1 MSSIVITGVSKGIG
15 YEFLRQY
22 SENPSNTV
30 IGLVRNK
37 AGTDEKVS
45 EDPDLKTRSNIH
57 ILEADVTDYETLK
70 TAAAETAKI
79 TNGTLDYL
87 IGNAGLVSTF
97 DAYYPLGD
105 LGSQPEGL
113 TKAARDLFDIN
124 VIGNIHLVN
133 LFLPLLLKGQTKKV
147 TIISSGLGDAEV
159 TRQLDVD
166 VQPLYSAS
174 KAAVNMIVA
183 KFSAQYK
190 EQGVLFLALS
200 PGLVEVGHFSD
211 ATEKE
216 KESLGRLAAKF
227 LQYAPHFRGRI
238 TPEQSVTA
246 MRSVIDDA
254 SIEKGNVVQS
264 ASKSL
269 TILGHAPVALGNV
282 LVRLALASTT
292 SSATAVLKA
301 LLAFS
306 ALHRYGVVTQA
317 VELKISAIK
326 ALSSASATHGGTIEA
341 MQHAAAGMLL
351 SSFEIHQASC
361 TSGEWT
367 WYLDGVRY
375 VIQAAGLDK
384 QPYDRDLAVLL
395 DWVYYNDVLARFSLR
410 HYHPENLD
418 KSARVLAC
426 DLPTSAL
433 HTTVF
438 DVRITPSTAPSPMMP
453 LVGLLSEVCDALSA
467 PIKALATSEHADDHR
482 NFVKV
487 LEWKIRSTKVSEFF
501 QGSADSLL
509 FAELFQLALLVYLN
523 RASENLLKQGP
534 KVKKYIDG
542 AFSIIAKMDVC
553 HRMFPLFVFGCE
565 ARSDEQRAAILDIAS
580 RSEKDVAARS
590 FNHFRL
596 LLQAIWAQDDLCE
609 GELNYW
615 DKLTR
620 VISRCTIPPT
630 FV

>member
-105 LGSQPEGL
+105 LYVSVFPSTRRQRGLTHRSGSQPEGL

-254 SIEKGNVVQS
+254 SIEKGNGGDFIS
-264 ASKSL
+264 HK
-269 TILGHAPVALGNV
+269 GN
-282 LVRLALASTT
+282 
-292 SSATAVLKA
+292 K
-301 LLAFS
+301 
-306 ALHRYGVVTQA
+306 
-317 VELKISAIK
+317 
-326 ALSSASATHGGTIEA
+326 
-341 MQHAAAGMLL
+341 
-351 SSFEIHQASC
+351 
-361 TSGEWT
+361 EW
-367 WYLDGVRY
+367 L
-375 VIQAAGLDK
+375 
-384 QPYDRDLAVLL
+384 
-395 DWVYYNDVLARFSLR
+395 
-410 HYHPENLD
+410 
-418 KSARVLAC
+418 
-426 DLPTSAL
+426 
-433 HTTVF
+433 
-438 DVRITPSTAPSPMMP
+438 
-453 LVGLLSEVCDALSA
+453 
-467 PIKALATSEHADDHR
+467 
-482 NFVKV
+482 
-487 LEWKIRSTKVSEFF
+487 
-501 QGSADSLL
+501 
-509 FAELFQLALLVYLN
+509 
-523 RASENLLKQGP
+523 
-534 KVKKYIDG
+534 
-542 AFSIIAKMDVC
+542 
-553 HRMFPLFVFGCE
+553 
-565 ARSDEQRAAILDIAS
+565 
-580 RSEKDVAARS
+580 
-590 FNHFRL
+590 
-596 LLQAIWAQDDLCE
+596 
-609 GELNYW
+609 
-615 DKLTR
+615 
-620 VISRCTIPPT
+620 
-630 FV
+630 

>member
-1 MSSIVITGVSKGIG
+1 MAWRPASVDGALKKATSELEWSYNKQVKGNGVQLSWPLLGDSRRSILGKVPSDPPSGKRNRDPRVHDVLVNVSHQEVEMH
-15 YEFLRQY
+15 YYMNSVVEERLQPVL
-22 SENPSNTV
+22 EMPLTWNPSDLH
-30 IGLVRNK
+30 IP
-37 AGTDEKVS
+37 DE
-45 EDPDLKTRSNIH
+45 
-57 ILEADVTDYETLK
+57 
-70 TAAAETAKI
+70 
-79 TNGTLDYL
+79 
-87 IGNAGLVSTF
+87 
-97 DAYYPLGD
+97 
-105 LGSQPEGL
+105 
-113 TKAARDLFDIN
+113 DLF
-124 VIGNIHLVN
+124 
-133 LFLPLLLKGQTKKV
+133 Q
-147 TIISSGLGDAEV
+147 
-159 TRQLDVD
+159 
-166 VQPLYSAS
+166 
-174 KAAVNMIVA
+174 
-183 KFSAQYK
+183 
-190 EQGVLFLALS
+190 
-200 PGLVEVGHFSD
+200 HF
-211 ATEKE
+211 
-216 KESLGRLAAKF
+216 
-227 LQYAPHFRGRI
+227 
-238 TPEQSVTA
+238 
-246 MRSVIDDA
+246 
-254 SIEKGNVVQS
+254 VQS

-326 ALSSASATHGGTIEA
+326 ALSSASATHGGNIEA
-341 MQHAAAGMLL
+341 MQHVAAGMLL

-375 VIQAAGLDK
+375 VIQAADLGKL
-384 QPYDRDLAVLL
+384 PYDRDLAVLL

-487 LEWKIRSTKVSEFF
+487 LEWKIRSTK
-501 QGSADSLL
+501 
-509 FAELFQLALLVYLN
+509 LALLVYLN

-542 AFSIIAKMDVC
+542 AFSIIARMYAC